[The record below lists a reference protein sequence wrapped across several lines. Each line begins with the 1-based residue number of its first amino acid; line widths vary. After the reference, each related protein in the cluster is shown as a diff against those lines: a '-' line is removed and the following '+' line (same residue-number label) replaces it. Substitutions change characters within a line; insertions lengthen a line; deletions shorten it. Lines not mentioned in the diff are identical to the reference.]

1 MVGGPVSGDEL
12 MLRTLM
18 MVMGILSS
26 SVLLV
31 ECTALSWLWVRGS
44 LTAQHLQEIRLI
56 LTEEGKTEGELQ
68 TVEAKLH
75 APSEQDIQN
84 RRLLRVLDLESRE
97 KELDL
102 MKAMTLNTENRLISD
117 RTSFDNMRE
126 AFRNE
131 LGEMDT
137 RSQSAAVEQAR
148 SVLLAL
154 LKSAPESAIER
165 LMTLSLEE
173 AVDLVRGMPEKSI
186 AQLLR
191 EFDAS
196 TANDAAA
203 QKERG
208 QRIFEA
214 LNRGEP
220 TRALIRNTLD
230 GLPETSNGRSGSADG

>member
-1 MVGGPVSGDEL
+1 
-12 MLRTLM
+12 MLRTLIM
-18 MVMGILSS
+18 AMGILSS
-26 SVLLV
+26 CLLFV
-31 ECTALSWLWVRGS
+31 EFAGVSWLWLQGS
-44 LTAQHLQEIRLI
+44 LSSHNLQEIRLI
-56 LTEEGKTEGELQ
+56 LLEEGKAEAALETA
-68 TVEAKLH
+68 EAKLQV
-75 APSEQDIQN
+75 PSGQDIQN
-84 RRLLRVLDLESRE
+84 RRILRVLDLESRE

-126 AFRNE
+126 AFRSE

-137 RSQSAAVEQAR
+137 RGRSEAVEQAR
-148 SVLLAL
+148 AVLLAL
-154 LKSAPESAIER
+154 LKSAPESAVER
-165 LMTLSLEE
+165 LMTLNLEE

-196 TANDAAA
+196 TAKDADA

-208 QRIFEA
+208 QKIFEA

-220 TRALIRNTLD
+220 TRTLIHNTLD
-230 GLPETSNGRSGSADG
+230 KIPETTNGRPASADG